1 MPGEEGGESG
11 TPANGSGAGGVTAT
25 LFTQDQVNHFNA
37 EAKRGALSGYF
48 KELGFDAPPSPE
60 ELKAKLGEANEYVK
74 LKDGQKGDIERLT
87 DQLTAK
93 TAEAEQVPTLKGQL
107 LQAQIAADAGLK
119 SKYWKYVEGSTAEE
133 IEASVKSI
141 LEDIGV
147 GTGEGSKDESE
158 PPQDGA
164 KRGLTPNP
172 QQGAGG
178 GRPPAK
184 SMQSGAEAYKAKHKK
199 E

>member
-1 MPGEEGGESG
+1 MSGEASESG
-11 TPANGSGAGGVTAT
+11 TPANESGAGGVTAT
-25 LFTQDQVNHFNA
+25 LFTQDQVNRFNA
-37 EAKRGALSGYF
+37 EAKRGALGSYF

-93 TAEAEQVPTLKGQL
+93 TAEAEQVPSLKGQL

-147 GTGEGSKDESE
+147 GTGDGPKGE
-158 PPQDGA
+158 PEPQEGA

-172 QQGAGG
+172 QQGAGS